1 MAAVGS
7 DNENMGFFQFFKA
20 EQPPLVEQ
28 AFDDVKT
35 MLESGQVMF
44 AAGTAHL
51 LDNEI
56 LDVDLA
62 ALDVA
67 INKREQNLRRVLLE
81 HFTVDPNQEL
91 VLSLKLISIV
101 QEAERIGDLAKSLSR
116 TALLA
121 HKPRL
126 GSQVE
131 PLRDLRDD
139 LLLMFDWTLDS
150 FVRGD
155 EAGARRVMKKHE
167 ATKDALTAYVNSLS
181 DNEAITPNEAIVY
194 ALGARMMSRVSSHL
208 ANMASTV
215 ALPFDRIRSSPTWI
229 TEDMLEA
236 R

>member
-1 MAAVGS
+1 
-7 DNENMGFFQFFKA
+7 MGFLQFFKA

-28 AFDDVKT
+28 AFGDVKT
-35 MLESGQVMF
+35 MLEHGQVMF

-62 ALDVA
+62 ALDEA
-67 INKREQNLRRVLLE
+67 INEREQDLRRVLLE
-81 HFTVDPNQEL
+81 HLTVDPNHEL
-91 VLSLKLISIV
+91 ILSLKLISIV

-131 PLRDLRDD
+131 PLRKLRNQ
-139 LLLMFDWTLDS
+139 LLTMFDWTHDS
-150 FVRGD
+150 FVQGD
-155 EAGARRVMKKHE
+155 ETGAQRVMKQHE
-167 ATKDALTAYVNSLS
+167 MTKKALTDYLECLSNNESVTANESL
-181 DNEAITPNEAIVY
+181 VY

-208 ANMASTV
+208 ANIASTV
-215 ALPFDRIRSSPTWI
+215 ALPFDRIRSSPTWS
-229 TEDMLEA
+229 TEDTVKPS
-236 R
+236 